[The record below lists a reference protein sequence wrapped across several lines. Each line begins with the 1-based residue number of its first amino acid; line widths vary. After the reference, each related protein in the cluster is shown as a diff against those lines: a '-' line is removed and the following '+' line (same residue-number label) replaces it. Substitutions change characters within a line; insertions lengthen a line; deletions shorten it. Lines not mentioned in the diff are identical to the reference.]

1 MNDNLKTSSVGLE
14 EAKLIASVGLCDAFG
29 RTGIGGRKENQDSY
43 AGMTVGNNVI
53 LTVCDGMGGMN
64 GGQTASRIA
73 VTEIAQTLAETPIEK
88 LGEEAI
94 FKAVEAANAAIY
106 RRALNDPPLR
116 GMGTTTTVL
125 VLTSEAAYLTH
136 VGDSRIY
143 QLRNGKKEF
152 RTFDHSK
159 VFEMVAQN
167 MMTEEQARQSSFSN
181 IITRALGIRPKVEMT
196 VEKIPY
202 KKGDRFILCC
212 DGIWNTLP
220 EPEMMKLFLAKSAAK
235 EEVEYL
241 TETVNGIGEQRGGD
255 HDNLTAIVVDMK
267 QKSTYQYGYLK
278 LACQAIKRQL
288 SRLSKRSG
296 KSQSKA

>member
-288 SRLSKRSG
+288 SRLNKRSG